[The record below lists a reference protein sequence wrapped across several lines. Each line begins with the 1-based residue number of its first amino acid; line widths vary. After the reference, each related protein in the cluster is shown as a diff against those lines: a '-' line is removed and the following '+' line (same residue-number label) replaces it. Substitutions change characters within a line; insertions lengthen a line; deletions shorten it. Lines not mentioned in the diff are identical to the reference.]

1 MATARKPATRPTKL
15 ASAANQAAQQQ
26 AILPSDPI
34 KPGSQAWQDKHR
46 KLRSWFELEHRRQ
59 EINRYQM
66 ALDCDY
72 YDGHQWTQEE
82 AREIRSRG
90 QNPIVFNEIK
100 PTIDWLIGTERRMRR
115 DFKVLARHNK
125 APEATKDA
133 EVKTQLLKYIADA
146 NSAKF
151 ERSASADDQLK
162 AGMGWLEVG
171 ITPDPDDEPIY
182 VRFESWR
189 NMLHDSLATRQR
201 DFEDGRYIF
210 RFREVDLD
218 VAQAYFPDKLTELE
232 RAADFGGLTDVV
244 DDDWHGTWPTSR
256 VLGDTGLP
264 ARWLT
269 YNQDSDALNSRRRV
283 ALVECWYKEP
293 TRETTGQGA
302 GVTDRVR
309 MKVRCAIFTRHD
321 MLIDIESPYAHNRYP
336 FVPLWCYR
344 SKRDGLPYGPI
355 RNIRGPQDD
364 LNKRMSKSQ
373 FLLSSKQLIAEKSA
387 IDNETMDE
395 DEIRD
400 ELHSPDGI
408 AIFSDGAISGGKVKI
423 VDGADISAGH
433 LALADRDAFAIRSTS
448 GVSMESRAQDTSA
461 PSGKARAIKEQQQGV
476 ITSEIFDNQLQAH
489 QVEGELTL
497 SLIEQWYDA
506 EKTFS
511 VTGERFKLDYFTI
524 NEVDPVTGLKVNDV
538 TKHKAQFVIG
548 EQPWKQALA
557 EAAFESAMEMLGQLG
572 AVAPAV
578 VTNILDLVFEW
589 SDMPNKQAIVQR
601 IRQTTGMSDPDSA
614 DDPEEQAKA
623 AKKAQVQE
631 LEFRLNLEKMR
642 ADVKEA
648 QAKGEKLDAE
658 AMAKRLETL
667 YMSAQ
672 AAQVLVQAPSAAPVA
687 DELLMSAGFKDAGST
702 QGVIDPNAVPAQA
715 EPAQAAIPNPMQA
728 DGAMQGIETQTA
740 ADGLQQPPEGAM

>member
-1 MATARKPATRPTKL
+1 MATALRKPATRQTKT
-15 ASAANQAAQQQ
+15 AAAAQQ
-26 AILPSDPI
+26 AILPSDPPR
-34 KPGSQAWQDKHR
+34 PGTQAWHDKHR

-90 QNPIVFNEIK
+90 QNPIVFNEVK

-125 APEATKDA
+125 APEATQDA
-133 EVKTQLLKYIADA
+133 EVKTQLLKYIADV
-146 NSAKF
+146 NKSKF
-151 ERSASADDQLK
+151 ERSAAADDQLK

-201 DFEDGRYIF
+201 DFEDGRYLF

-218 VAQAYFPDKLTELE
+218 IAQAYFPKHLVELE
-232 RAADFGGLTDVV
+232 RAADFGGLADVV

-293 TRETTGQGA
+293 TLETTGQGA

-321 MLIDIESPYAHNRYP
+321 LLIDIESPYAHNRYP

-364 LNKRMSKSQ
+364 LNKRMSKAQ
-373 FLLSSKQLIAEKSA
+373 FMLSINQIRIEKSA
-387 IDNETMDE
+387 IDESMGE
-395 DEIRD
+395 DELRD
-400 ELHSPDGI
+400 ELAAPDGI
-408 AIFSDGAISGGKVKI
+408 AVFADGALSGNKVQ
-423 VDGADISAGH
+423 VREHADIAQGH

-497 SLIEQWYDA
+497 SLIEQWYTE

-524 NEVDPVTGLKVNDV
+524 NEVDPVTGLRVNDI

-548 EQPWKQALA
+548 DQPWKQALA

-589 SDMPNKQAIVQR
+589 SDMPNKAAIVQR

-631 LEFRLNLEKMR
+631 LEFQMNLEKMR
-642 ADVKEA
+642 ADIAEA
-648 QAKGEKLDAE
+648 KAKGQKLDAE
-658 AMAKRLETL
+658 AMAKRLEAL

-672 AAQVLVQAPSAAPVA
+672 AAQVLVMAPSAAPVA
-687 DELLMSAGFKDAGST
+687 DELLMSAGFQDAGST
-702 QGVIDPNAVPAQA
+702 QGVIDPAAVPAQA
-715 EPAQAAIPNPMQA
+715 QPAQPAIPDPMQA
-728 DGAMQGIETQTA
+728 DGAMQGIETPA
-740 ADGLQQPPEGAM
+740 ADGLQQPPEGVM